1 MELGQTDVTCQQ
13 LTFVEKT
20 YPNLIAL
27 DSY

>member
-1 MELGQTDVTCQQ
+1 MELCQTDMTCQQ

-20 YPNLIAL
+20 RPYLIAL